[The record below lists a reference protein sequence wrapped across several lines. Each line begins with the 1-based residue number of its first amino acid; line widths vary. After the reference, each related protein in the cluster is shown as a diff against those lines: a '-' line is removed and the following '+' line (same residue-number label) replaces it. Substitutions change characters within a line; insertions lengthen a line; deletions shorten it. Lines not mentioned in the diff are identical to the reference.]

1 MFCAGDDDSLSEVEE
16 AITECLRKNLG
27 IMYLSDLCKNR
38 QLQLLSFVH
47 NIVINK
53 KFIKARTQLFEIREL
68 FTTEEEDLSNCLVI
82 LRNYSDQRC
91 RKRWRE
97 RRGGGKGKK

>member
-1 MFCAGDDDSLSEVEE
+1 MEE

-38 QLQLLSFVH
+38 QLQLLSFV
-47 NIVINK
+47 INK

-68 FTTEEEDLSNCLVI
+68 FSTEEEDLSNCLVI

-97 RRGGGKGKK
+97 RRGGGKRKSEGETQLGPTFTQQIVL